1 MLTKDLGS
9 GSQALVHQLFSEKTV
24 RARKGNMKFQ
34 NYSNS
39 TADLKELMTAT
50 PMSPEAHAAIMRD
63 RVAARRAVEDA
74 HEAARQ
80 RRDCDLFT
88 QN

>member
-1 MLTKDLGS
+1 M
-9 GSQALVHQLFSEKTV
+9 TV
-24 RARKGNMKFQ
+24 
-34 NYSNS
+34 
-39 TADLKELMTAT
+39 T

-63 RVAARRAVEDA
+63 RVVARRAVEDA

-88 QN
+88 ES